1 MILIVSGR
9 TDIVAFYTKWF
20 INRYHAGFVDVRNPY
35 NPSLINRIYFKDVD
49 AILFCTKNP
58 TPILPF
64 IDQIKI
70 PMLFHVTI
78 TPYHQDIEP
87 NVLSK
92 EKIIEGVKELSK
104 KIGKE
109 NVYIRYDPVFINDR
123 YTIDYHIKAFSRL
136 CTLCENYIAG
146 FIISFLDNYKN
157 VQKNYH
163 ILHPHIWTEDMYK
176 KIGLNFSKIALKH
189 HLYIKTCAE
198 KENLSKYGFIKGE
211 CLSQELA
218 ERLTGKSKFKKWNAR
233 KNKNCNCVEM
243 VDIAAYNTCPH
254 LCVYCY
260 ANYAEEKIKEN
271 IKNHDETSS
280 VLIGHVKEDEK
291 IIIRR

>member
-64 IDQIKI
+64 IGQIKI

-109 NVYIRYDPVFINDR
+109 NVYIRYDPVFINDH
-123 YTIDYHIKAFSRL
+123 YTISYHIKAFSRL
-136 CTLCENYIAG
+136 
-146 FIISFLDNYKN
+146 
-157 VQKNYH
+157 
-163 ILHPHIWTEDMYK
+163 
-176 KIGLNFSKIALKH
+176 
-189 HLYIKTCAE
+189 
-198 KENLSKYGFIKGE
+198 
-211 CLSQELA
+211 
-218 ERLTGKSKFKKWNAR
+218 
-233 KNKNCNCVEM
+233 
-243 VDIAAYNTCPH
+243 
-254 LCVYCY
+254 
-260 ANYAEEKIKEN
+260 
-271 IKNHDETSS
+271 
-280 VLIGHVKEDEK
+280 
-291 IIIRR
+291 